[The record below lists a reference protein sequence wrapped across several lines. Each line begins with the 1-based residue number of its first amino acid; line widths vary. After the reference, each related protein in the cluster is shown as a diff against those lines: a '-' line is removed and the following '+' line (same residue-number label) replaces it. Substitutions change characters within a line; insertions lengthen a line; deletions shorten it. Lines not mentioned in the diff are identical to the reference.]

1 MEQCDV
7 KGCMRAGQKHH
18 IVFRSQGGLNI
29 ELNYISLCI
38 YHHSVGKE
46 AVHNNRAFDLEL
58 KRALQERYF
67 ELFEK
72 EQYTIAEI
80 SELIGYNK
88 NRLARRMKSV
98 PQRAGKYGKEDII
111 RFLMGGKLY

>member
-1 MEQCDV
+1 MEQCEV
-7 KGCMRAGQKHH
+7 KGCRGIGQKHH
-18 IVFRSQGGLNI
+18 IVFRSQGGMDI
-29 ELNYISLCI
+29 KMNYKYLCVH
-38 YHHSVGKE
+38 HHSSGKQ
-46 AVHNNRAFDLEL
+46 AVHNNRTFDLEL

-88 NRLARRMKSV
+88 NRLARRMKAV
-98 PQRAGKYGKEDII
+98 PQRAGKYEKEDII